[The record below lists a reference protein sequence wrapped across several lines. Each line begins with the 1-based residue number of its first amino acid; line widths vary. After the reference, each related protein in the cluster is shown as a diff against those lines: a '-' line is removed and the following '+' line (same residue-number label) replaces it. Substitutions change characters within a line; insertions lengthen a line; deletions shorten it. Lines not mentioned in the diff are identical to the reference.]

1 MTGSLK
7 SIRIIKDFPKKGIAF
22 YDISTILSNP
32 KVFNNVVDLMSKEVV
47 KLNASTVVG
56 IDSRGFI
63 FASAVAYKLKK
74 KLVMI
79 RKKGKLPGK
88 TYATSYKLEYGS
100 NQLEIQSDM
109 IKSSDKVAIIDDI
122 FATSGTIR
130 ASMKLINKTK
140 AKIKG
145 IVVLLELSFLNGRSK
160 IKPKLISLNKRL
172 QISIPI
178 PENSKYVTDKTIIR
192 KLNLVPKLS
201 SADLFIGRI
210 IS

>member
-1 MTGSLK
+1 MNNDLK
-7 SIRIIKDFPKKGIAF
+7 SIRIIKDFPKKGIDF

-32 KVFNNVVDLMSKEVV
+32 KVFNNVVDLMSKEVI

-109 IKSSDKVAIIDDI
+109 IKSSDKVVIIDDI

-140 AKIKG
+140 QVAGSDEYRIYP
-145 IVVLLELSFLNGRSK
+145 SFSQNQ
-160 IKPKLISLNKRL
+160 NKDPLPHALKVAYMRKM
-172 QISIPI
+172 
-178 PENSKYVTDKTIIR
+178 ENLTQ
-192 KLNLVPKLS
+192 LCN
-201 SADLFIGRI
+201 
-210 IS
+210 